1 MKYSIYY
8 IGLLLCSPLLL
19 LGQID
24 TTNCNPDEGLTV
36 ADYTAQFYYGA
47 TTDAYSNINRTNV
60 TIGQPVVG
68 SAQSQTTTAGF
79 GYWSAFISPPQTPL
93 VMATQGDFPDR
104 VEVQWEMDPL
114 SPDASEGFTITRDG
128 SYLAEVDPGI
138 AQFIDFNVQAGE
150 PYEYG
155 VIPKNQFGPGNEGT
169 DVGFVNP
176 NGVVL
181 GKVTTQNNNPVQGAV
196 ITLTPTVGRSM
207 YFDGN
212 GANICLSHH
221 PALHTDM
228 FTASAWVKL
237 GDGND
242 RSGILDLG
250 SDLKHNFYLLSTPS
264 SLGKGVV
271 AGVGDSTTVYE
282 VTHEFESAPDDWHQ
296 VTAVYGGGTLL
307 LYVDGAFVGAT
318 QGAIAMDDATYTIGS
333 RRDQTGFLNGWVD
346 DIRIFNR
353 LLPQS
358 EIILT
363 QNTTVSKNTEGL
375 IAYWKFD
382 EGRGRK
388 AFDLSDNGMDA
399 FINSAAFSEDTPEL
413 LNAGITNEDGFYA
426 IEGVNYSTVQSFTAR
441 PQIDFY
447 SNYAL
452 EFNAAYEAYAT
463 LTDYDLA
470 DSATIT
476 LIVQPFDLQSR
487 QTLLSK
493 GNGDFEFFIDSAQ
506 YKLTINGETHP
517 LGTPS
522 DTGYQHLT
530 FLLDG
535 GTGEVRFY
543 QENADVVSLDYASL
557 TGDWPGTPWML
568 GAKDATMPKHFYT
581 GLIDEVAFYDLLL
594 PDTTRELIASR
605 FGSGGT
611 DTGYDGLEVYFPLNE
626 GQGAELLDFGAAMT
640 GAGTAF
646 ETFFSTITRVQE
658 TTPHEFEPNARVVNI
673 NNTNSAVNNVD
684 FTDVSTV
691 PISGVVRFQN
701 TFCFVDQV
709 EILVNGASHVPP
721 IYTDE
726 DGRFVGDFE
735 PGADVMLTPVLG
747 DPGTDEAHT
756 FAPAFYEVRNLNASV
771 AGVLFQDLTTRT
783 IEGQLAGGPDS
794 CRALVF
800 EPEMEAKIELTSL
813 AYNGNAPCY
822 SREFIVDADNDGK
835 YKFENLPAI
844 PYTVNMKNHS
854 DAPINTYFGDLGG
867 ENSDVTLLQADTVD
881 FIYRSAPV
889 VDLTGN
895 WSENE
900 CEPPVIVMYQAA
912 KHKAT
917 IKVVEPYYQGETCP
931 LEEAEIIIKNA
942 IADSVQLDTVMV
954 DGELKYDFFVGDPI
968 FNGIYKKN
976 LEVTAKVES
985 RQSAPNTLT
994 ALVMGKRQRDA
1005 TFTSTSPEIPFLVL
1019 HDPPGD
1025 GSYAYIEEDNTHC
1038 FEMAFEMVEETN
1050 INNKLSLKKGSLNSV
1065 TTGLGVATTTVIEQ
1079 LDDQVW
1085 EYSYSGVDGYSET
1098 TTGCVTATETFQTSA
1113 EDDVVGD
1120 QGGDVFVGAAMNMVY
1135 GVVDVLYYDG
1145 CEVKDSTDL
1154 VVSPEGFKTTF
1165 YYSEYQIA
1173 NDVIPNLL
1181 NELQDTASAQSWQ
1194 AILDDNNSR
1203 KVEAV
1208 FEENISFDAGT
1219 IYESETTERTT
1230 SSTSFSYKDE
1240 TVNEFYT
1247 NLGISING
1255 FGITNE
1261 NLYSVRILEAGSE
1274 NETEDVSRTVKYVLK
1289 DDDPGDNYT
1298 INLKRDQV
1306 YGTPVFDVVAGETMC
1321 PWESNTVNRQE
1332 VSLAIDPTIQTGV
1345 GSNQAAVFNL
1355 TLGNTSQTSQT
1366 MAYRMGEVP
1375 GSNPN
1380 GALIDIIGISENT
1393 QDIQVPAFES
1403 EQFTMTIDRG
1413 PIEYTYLDMQIAAFS
1428 GCEYD
1433 RALQLGYA
1441 PGTQPILPLDGYA
1454 IAAGESTIP
1463 DSRFYKDVELDVY
1476 FAEPCSEIDIS
1487 QLQNDVIIPTSNPLI
1502 AVNMFDYDLDNPVFK
1517 EVRLQYRYTEGSGA
1531 WINIIDPLPKEELGD
1546 LFTTRFWDTEPLP
1559 DGLYEL
1565 RAVAICFSSSS
1576 LPGISTIREVRIERE
1591 PPQVLGVPEPA
1602 DGVLS
1607 PGDEIS
1613 IRFTKRIDCG
1623 QIFYADILGNN
1634 TIGLYDATQDILK
1647 DAIVTCSEDQLFL
1660 VPNVPAGEIENRNLR
1675 VRVENVKDLVGN
1687 SLQEPVVWEFFV
1699 NRSALYWEG
1708 GDIEEVVDEGTSFS
1722 VTRKIRNQGG
1732 FITNFS
1738 LDNIPSW
1745 VTVSPLSGSVAPGDA
1760 ETITFEFDN
1769 DLVSAEYLQTIIMNT
1784 TDGDE
1789 PLELDIRVTCPPPV
1803 WDVDPMDWT
1812 YSMTMTVQLNI
1823 EDSLSTDNLDLIGA
1837 FVGSELR
1844 GVAEVEY
1851 VPEVQKYLAFLTIYS
1866 NELVGETVTFRIWD
1880 AKECTLYGST
1890 DESFDFV
1897 ADDLIGSPIS
1907 PQVIHTN
1914 NLLLRKI
1921 PIFAGWNWIS
1931 YNLELPD
1938 PSINTALN
1946 SLTRPEDATI
1956 KGQTSFSQYFNTGGV
1971 WAGSLTA
1978 LSHLTM
1984 YQYRGTT
1991 FDSLAILGH
2000 PVDPGTTSIP
2010 LSAGWNW
2017 IGYLPQQG
2025 LPVNQ
2030 ALASLS
2036 PLNGDIIKSQAGFAQ
2051 YVAGVGWVGNLDFM
2065 SSPNGYLINL
2075 GEAGTLTYP
2084 ESFNGPN
2091 EEAFRGNDGIEARS
2105 ASQWEVDPHGYE
2117 HSMNLIAVVTDAETG
2132 NLLHEGD
2139 EVGAFINGEVR
2150 GSAQP
2155 IYVEAAD
2162 AYLLFMTVY
2171 GNAEG
2176 GTVTFKYY
2184 DGTDGEIKA
2193 VEESFVFIANDILGT
2208 VNLPEP
2214 LTLQSVTATESLSG
2228 SAPRFELFPNP
2239 AKERVYLSFDAPAAA
2254 EIIVVVSDATGREV
2268 ARIGTEAAAGGNL
2281 LEWRPNNLAAGLYF
2295 VTLHGNGPVQSAK
2308 LNLRP

>member
-68 SAQSQTTTAGF
+68 SAQSQFTSAGF

-452 EFNAAYEAYAT
+452 EFNAAYESYAT

-493 GNGDFEFFIDSAQ
+493 GNGDFEFFIESGQ
-506 YKLTINGETHP
+506 YQLTVNGETHP

-535 GTGEVRFY
+535 GAGEVRFY
-543 QENADVVSLDYASL
+543 QENADGDTLSYGNL
-557 TGDWPGTPWML
+557 TGDWSGEPWVL
-568 GAKDATMPKHFYT
+568 GANDSIMPNHFYT

-626 GQGAELLDFGAAMT
+626 GQGTELLDFGAAMT

-658 TTPHEFEPNARVVNI
+658 TTPHDFEPNARVVNI

-701 TFCFVDQV
+701 TFCFVEQV

-735 PGADVMLTPVLG
+735 PGADVILTPVLG
-747 DPGTDEAHT
+747 DLGTDEAHT

-800 EPEMEAKIELTSL
+800 EPEMKATIELKSL
-813 AYNGNAPCY
+813 AFNGGEACFT
-822 SREFIVDADNDGK
+822 REYEVNADNMGE
-835 YKFENLPAI
+835 YKFENIPAI
-844 PYTVNMKNHS
+844 PYNVALKVGSHS
-854 DAPINTYFGDLGG
+854 FGPINTYFEPLGG
-867 ENSDVTLLQADTVD
+867 VNSDVTLLQADTVD

-900 CEPPVIVMYQAA
+900 CGDLVMYQAA
-912 KHKAT
+912 KHTAT
-917 IKVVEPYYQGETCP
+917 IKVVEPYFQGETCP
-931 LEEAEIIIKNA
+931 LEEAEIIINNG

-968 FNGIYKKN
+968 FNDIYEKN

-1135 GVVDVLYYDG
+1135 GVVDVLYYDD

-1298 INLKRDQV
+1298 INLKRDEV

-1321 PWESNTVNRQE
+1321 PWEPNTVNRQE

-1345 GSNQAAVFNL
+1345 GSNESAVFNL
-1355 TLGNTSQTSQT
+1355 ALGNTSQTGQT

-1413 PIEYTYLDMQIAAFS
+1413 PLEYTYLDMGIAAFS

-1441 PGTQPILPLDGYA
+1441 PGTQAVLPLDGFA
-1454 IAAGESTIP
+1454 IAGGEGTAP
-1463 DSRFYKDVELDVY
+1463 DSRFYKEVDLDLY
-1476 FAEPCSEIDIS
+1476 FVEPCSEIDIS
-1487 QLQNDVIIPTSNPLI
+1487 QLQNDVIIPASNPLV

-1531 WINIIDPLPKEELGD
+1531 WINIIDPLPKDSLGN

-1812 YSMTMTVQLNI
+1812 YSMTMTAQLNI

-1907 PQVIHTN
+1907 PLVIHTN

-2075 GEAGTLTYP
+2075 GEAGT
-2084 ESFNGPN
+2084 
-2091 EEAFRGNDGIEARS
+2091 
-2105 ASQWEVDPHGYE
+2105 
-2117 HSMNLIAVVTDAETG
+2117 
-2132 NLLHEGD
+2132 
-2139 EVGAFINGEVR
+2139 
-2150 GSAQP
+2150 
-2155 IYVEAAD
+2155 
-2162 AYLLFMTVY
+2162 
-2171 GNAEG
+2171 
-2176 GTVTFKYY
+2176 
-2184 DGTDGEIKA
+2184 
-2193 VEESFVFIANDILGT
+2193 
-2208 VNLPEP
+2208 
-2214 LTLQSVTATESLSG
+2214 
-2228 SAPRFELFPNP
+2228 
-2239 AKERVYLSFDAPAAA
+2239 
-2254 EIIVVVSDATGREV
+2254 
-2268 ARIGTEAAAGGNL
+2268 
-2281 LEWRPNNLAAGLYF
+2281 
-2295 VTLHGNGPVQSAK
+2295 
-2308 LNLRP
+2308 

>member
-1 MKYSIYY
+1 MKLYLLG
-8 IGLLLCSPLLL
+8 IGLLLFSPLLL

-24 TTNCNPDEGLTV
+24 TTNCNPDVGLTV
-36 ADYTAQFYYGA
+36 ANYTTQFYYGA
-47 TTDAYSNINRTNV
+47 TTDAYSNIYRTNV
-60 TIGQPVVG
+60 TIGQPVIG
-68 SAQSQTTTAGF
+68 SAQSQTTSAGF

-196 ITLTPTVGRSM
+196 VTLTPTVGQSM

-250 SDLKHNFYLLSTPS
+250 SDLKHNFYILSTPS

-271 AGVGDSTTVYE
+271 VGVGDSTTVYE
-282 VTHEFESAPDDWHQ
+282 ITHEFESDPDDWHQ
-296 VTAVYGGGTLL
+296 VTAVYGGGSLL
-307 LYVDGAFVGAT
+307 LYVDGIFVGAT

-388 AFDLSDNGMDA
+388 AFDLSDNEMDA
-399 FINSAAFSEDTPEL
+399 FINSATFSEDTPEL

-452 EFNAAYEAYAT
+452 EFNAAYESYAT

-470 DSATIT
+470 DSSTIT

-493 GNGDFEFFIDSAQ
+493 GNGDFEFFIESGQ
-506 YKLTINGETHP
+506 YQLTVNGETQI

-535 GTGEVRFY
+535 GAGEVRFY
-543 QENADVVSLDYASL
+543 QENADGDTLSYGNL
-557 TGDWPGTPWML
+557 TGDWSGEPWML
-568 GAKDATMPKHFYT
+568 GANDPIMPKHFYT

-594 PDTTRELIASR
+594 PDTDRELIASR
-605 FGSGGT
+605 FGNGGT

-626 GQGAELLDFGAAMT
+626 GQDNELLDFGAAMT
-640 GAGTAF
+640 GEGTTF
-646 ETFFSTITRVQE
+646 GTFFSTITRVQE

-721 IYTDE
+721 IYTNE

-735 PGADVMLTPVLG
+735 PGADVILTPVLG
-747 DPGTDEAHT
+747 VPGTDEAHN

-800 EPEMEAKIELTSL
+800 EPEMEAKIILESL
-813 AYNGNAPCY
+813 AQNGNNACY
-822 SREFIVDADNDGK
+822 DSEFIVDADNDGK
-835 YKFENLPAI
+835 YKFENIPAI
-844 PYTVNMKNHS
+844 PYTVSMNTHS
-854 DAPINTYFGDLGG
+854 VDAINTYFSDLGG
-867 ENSDVTLLQADTVD
+867 VSSDVTLLQVDTVD
-881 FIYRSAPV
+881 FIYRSDPV

-900 CEPPVIVMYQAA
+900 CGDLVMYQAA

-917 IKVVEPYYQGETCP
+917 IKVVEPYFQGETCP

-968 FNGIYKKN
+968 FNDIYEKN

-1038 FEMAFEMVEETN
+1038 FDVAFEMVEETN

-1120 QGGDVFVGAAMNMVY
+1120 QGGDVFVGAAMNMIY
-1135 GVVDVLYYDG
+1135 GVVDVLYYDD

-1173 NDVIPNLL
+1173 NDVIPDLL
-1181 NELQDTASAQSWQ
+1181 NEMQDTASAQSWQ

-1208 FEENISFDAGT
+1208 FEENISFDAGAV
-1219 IYESETTERTT
+1219 YESETTERTT
-1230 SSTSFSYKDE
+1230 SSTSFTYKDE
-1240 TVNEFYT
+1240 MVNDFYT

-1261 NLYSVRILEAGSE
+1261 NLYSVRILETGSE
-1274 NETEDVSRTVKYVLK
+1274 NETEDFSRTVKYVLK

-1298 INLKRDQV
+1298 VDLKRDGV
-1306 YGTPVFDVVAGETMC
+1306 YGTPVFDVVAGESMC
-1321 PWESNTVNRQE
+1321 PWEPNTVNRQE

-1345 GSNQAAVFNL
+1345 SSNEAAVFNL

-1366 MAYRMGEVP
+1366 MAYRIGEVP

-1413 PIEYTYLDMQIAAFS
+1413 PIEYTYLDMGIAAFS

-1441 PGTQPILPLDGYA
+1441 PGTQAVLPLDGFA
-1454 IAAGESTIP
+1454 IAGGEGTAP
-1463 DSRFYKDVELDVY
+1463 DSRFYKEVDLDLY
-1476 FAEPCSEIDIS
+1476 FAEPCSEINIS

-1502 AVNMFDYDLDNPVFK
+1502 AINMFDYDLDNPVFK

-1546 LFTTRFWDTEPLP
+1546 LFTTRFWDTAPLA

-1565 RAVAICFSSSS
+1565 RAVAICFSSAS
-1576 LPGISTIREVRIERE
+1576 LPGISTIRQVRIERE
-1591 PPQVLGVPEPA
+1591 SPQVLGVPEPA

-1623 QIFYADILGNN
+1623 QVFYADILGNN

-1660 VPNVPAGEIENRNLR
+1660 VPNVPDGEIENRNLR

-1708 GDIEEVVDEGTSFS
+1708 GDIEEVVDEGTGFTI
-1722 VTRKIRNQGG
+1722 TRKIRNQGG
-1732 FITNFS
+1732 FITDFS
-1738 LDNIPSW
+1738 LENIPNW
-1745 VTVSPLSGSVAPGDA
+1745 VTVSPLAGSIAPGDS
-1760 ETITFEFDN
+1760 ETVTFEFDD
-1769 DLVSAEYLQTIIMNT
+1769 DLVSADYLQSIIMST

-1789 PLELDIRVTCPPPV
+1789 PLELDIRITCPPPV
-1803 WDVDPMDWT
+1803 WDINPMDWT
-1812 YSMTMTVQLNI
+1812 YSMTMTAELNI
-1823 EDSLSTDNLDLIGA
+1823 EGEVSTDNLDLIGA

-1844 GVAEVEY
+1844 GVAAVEY
-1851 VPEVQKYLAFLTIYS
+1851 VAEIDKYLAFLTIYS
-1866 NELVGETVTFRIWD
+1866 NNLVGETITFQIWD
-1880 AKECTLYGST
+1880 ARECTLYGST

-1897 ADDLIGSPIS
+1897 ADDLIGSPIA
-1907 PQVIHTN
+1907 PQVIYTN

-1921 PIFAGWNWIS
+1921 PIFPGWNWIS

-1938 PSINTALN
+1938 PRINAALA

-1956 KGQTSFSQYFNTGGV
+1956 KGQTSFSQYFNSGSV
-1971 WAGSLTA
+1971 WAGSLTE

-1984 YQYRGTT
+1984 YQYNGTA
-1991 FDSLAILGH
+1991 FDSLVVLGN
-2000 PVDPGTTSIP
+2000 PVDPATP
-2010 LSAGWNW
+2010 MDLSAGWNW
-2017 IGYLPQQG
+2017 IGYLPQAG
-2025 LPVNQ
+2025 MPVNQ

-2051 YVAGVGWVGNLDFM
+2051 YVAGVGWVGNLNFM
-2065 SSPNGYLINL
+2065 SSPNGYLLNL
-2075 GEAGTLTYP
+2075 GAPGTLTYP

-2091 EEAFRGNDGIEARS
+2091 EEAFRNQSGIEARS
-2105 ASQWEVDPHGYE
+2105 TAQWEVDPHQYE

-2155 IYVEAAD
+2155 IYVEAVD

-2214 LTLQSVTATESLSG
+2214 LTLQSVTGTESLAG
-2228 SAPRFELFPNP
+2228 AAPRFELFPNP
-2239 AKERVYLSFDAPAAA
+2239 ATERVYLSFDAPAAA
-2254 EIIVVVSDATGREV
+2254 EIMVVVTDATGREV
-2268 ARIGTEAAAGGNL
+2268 ARIETEATAGGNL

-2295 VTLHGNGPVQSAK
+2295 VTLHGNGQVQSAK
-2308 LNLRP
+2308 LNLQP